1 MPDVRNNIEQPAPA
15 PAVDDSSDHGH
26 ERPLNGAEV
35 KKLKAFVG
43 KSILE
48 HLAKAFPDDPLE
60 RRAAAASND
69 RVVASYEVVQEGL
82 DVHAAHKATMDKHHA
97 EVDSWNRKLVEQ
109 RRLDPTAPIRN
120 TGRMQHGP
128 AHQRQREYLGRHSRA
143 LSEARAA
150 PDVFPV
156 VCRAVLD
163 DLALVDEAR
172 ALNATAIGGLDDLV
186 GALENV
192 RDKLVGLN
200 ELQDKADLVRDSIC
214 YYPPSRA
221 IRPTLT
227 LLSESS
233 TDQMLKLIAVAVGE
247 MDDWHRSDKAEQMRQ
262 RGEVPPIDAEKE
274 AAREHARGVFDQKRA
289 LRFYGSTKVGKTL
302 KDQVLAANDRLASAL
317 KNNDINS
324 AEVKHRMKTYR
335 DNQVVLNRAAAKAAG
350 LPTDDESLFELKL

>member
-15 PAVDDSSDHGH
+15 PAVDDSRDH
-26 ERPLNGAEV
+26 EREFTGPEV

-43 KSILE
+43 KSIPE
-48 HLAKAFPDDPLE
+48 HLAKAWPDDPLE
-60 RRAAAASND
+60 RRVAAASND
-69 RVVASYEVVQEGL
+69 RVAASYAVVQEGL

-128 AHQRQREYLGRHSRA
+128 AHQRQREYLGRYARA

-172 ALNATAIGGLDDLV
+172 AMNARAIVGLDGLV
-186 GALENV
+186 DALENV

-200 ELQDKADLVRDSIC
+200 ELQDKADLVRDAIL
-214 YYPPSRA
+214 YYTPSRA
-221 IRPTLT
+221 IRPTLS

-233 TDQMLKLIAVAVGE
+233 TDQMLKLIACAAKE
-247 MDDWHRSDKAEQMRQ
+247 MDEWHRSDKAEQMRQ

-274 AAREHARGVFDQKRA
+274 AFRQHAQGVFDQKRA

-302 KDQVLAANDRLASAL
+302 RDQVLAANDRLASAL
-317 KNNDINS
+317 KNSDINS